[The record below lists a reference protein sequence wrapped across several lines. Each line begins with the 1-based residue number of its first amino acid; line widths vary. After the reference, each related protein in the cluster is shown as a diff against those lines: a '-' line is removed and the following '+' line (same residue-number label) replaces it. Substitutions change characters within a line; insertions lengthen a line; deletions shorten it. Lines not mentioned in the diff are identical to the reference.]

1 MLQGPSPMPAIS
13 GLQKAALVLAI
24 LAFSCAPYFISGY
37 NTFQL
42 TMLLSY
48 SVALL
53 GIVVLTG
60 YCGQFSLGQGAFY
73 GFGAYVAAAL
83 ISKTELPYLLSIPAA
98 AIASFFVGA
107 IISLPALRL
116 SGIYLALTTFSLAV
130 AFPQFLKHPSL
141 EAVTGGVLGI
151 AINLPPAPAIAGLT
165 TDHWLFL
172 IALVTTVAA
181 FLATAGILSGRTGRV
196 FIAISDNPVASVAM
210 GISLQRYKVLAF
222 AFSAMLTGVAG
233 AISALA
239 VRYVAPDSFA
249 MFLSVTLL
257 VGAVVGGV
265 KSIWGVFFGALFMLY
280 VPNIANLVSDSAP
293 WAIYGATL
301 IVIMVFLPDGV
312 ASIVGRIRDRS
323 GQRARPP
330 VEAQGRPVGSSTP

>member
-1 MLQGPSPMPAIS
+1 MLEKLAAAPVMPGS
-13 GLQKAALVLAI
+13 QKVGLVLAI
-24 LAFSCAPYFISGY
+24 MAFACAPYFITGY

-83 ISKTELPYLLSIPAA
+83 ISKTELHYLLAIPAA
-98 AIASFFVGA
+98 ATASFFVGA
-107 IISLPALRL
+107 ILSLPALRL
-116 SGIYLALTTFSLAV
+116 SGIYLALTTFALAV
-130 AFPQFLKHPSL
+130 AFPQFLKHPAL
-141 EAVTGGVLGI
+141 ENVTGGVLGI
-151 AINLPPAPAIAGLT
+151 SISLPPPPVIAGLT
-165 TDHWLFL
+165 TDHWIFL
-172 IALVTTVAA
+172 ISLVTAVAA
-181 FLATAGILSGRTGRV
+181 FLATAGILRGRTGRV

-222 AFSAMLTGVAG
+222 AFSAMLTGAAG

-239 VRYVAPDSFA
+239 VRYIAPDSFL

-265 KSIWGVFFGALFMLY
+265 KSIWGVIFGALFLLY
-280 VPNIANLVSDSAP
+280 VPNLANLVSDSAP

-301 IVIMVFLPDGV
+301 IVVVVFIPDGV
-312 ASIVGRIRDRS
+312 ASILGRVRAWSDRRANRADTAVGRTVD
-323 GQRARPP
+323 
-330 VEAQGRPVGSSTP
+330 